1 MIIQVQSHTTTSP
14 GKCYGVITIEDDH
27 FRIINDKGEPVL
39 IERDKIVVVSDER
52 GPGWIQRREDGG
64 HYYHGPEEFLIPG
77 FFEDLFDGVEKPARG
92 FETATNFELVEFYLM
107 LTHDSDGLTRFRKW
121 KIELRNSTWI
131 G

>member
-1 MIIQVQSHTTTSP
+1 MIVQVTNHTTATP
-14 GKCYGVITIEDDH
+14 GRCYGVLTIEDDH

-39 IERDKIVVVSDER
+39 IERDKVHVVSAER
-52 GPGWIQRREDGG
+52 GPGWIQRREDDS
-64 HYYHGPEEFLIPG
+64 YYHGPEDFLIPG

-92 FETATNFELVEFYLM
+92 FETATNFELVEFYLS
-107 LTHDSDGLTRFRKW
+107 LTQDSEALTRFRNW